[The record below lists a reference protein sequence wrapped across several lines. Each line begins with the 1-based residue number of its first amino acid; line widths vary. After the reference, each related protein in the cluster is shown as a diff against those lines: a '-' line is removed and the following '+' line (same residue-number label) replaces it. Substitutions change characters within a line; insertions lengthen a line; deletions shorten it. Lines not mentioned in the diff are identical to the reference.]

1 MRGGDILARTSSMD
15 ESTILTGF
23 RVRLKPTAEQ
33 ITLINEYFGVHR
45 YFYNLAISEAI
56 RRRNLYHRG
65 EIPYIGATKAQLWQL
80 VDDTR
85 NTPGNEWMTQYDLST
100 ERLSAGLVAD
110 AVEQRIK
117 LKQSINLK
125 FKKKKDWYQVFFTRS
140 ERVHLFANTIQIP
153 GIGEISIYHH
163 NYPHEM
169 RVHEKL
175 ILDKKRF
182 RWVAVIFDQGKY
194 WVTGGIEISKQGCI
208 QQKQCDPDLTSVGID
223 IGVKPSNWIVDSRNN
238 DHSVVTKPDD
248 KRLDVKI
255 KDLVR
260 RYSNKSKINNDR
272 YLSENQTRSAVKR
285 KPTKNELK
293 LIAKLQK
300 AISHRSNRYDAKM
313 HEYISEL
320 YSDNPGVVV
329 IEDFQTSRMVRHEM
343 HFSAV
348 GRFNVQLQYSNAA
361 KFRRFLTNKSKKTGI
376 PLIAASTTYP
386 STQLCSVCG
395 YRRCGD
401 EKLTLRDRVFI
412 CPECGSEIDRDL
424 NSSYNLK
431 YLGWSFLNDPNF
443 PETHNTYH
451 DDYSVIVK

>member
-1 MRGGDILARTSSMD
+1 MILLARTSSMD

-33 ITLINEYFGVHR
+33 VALINKYFGIHR
-45 YFYNLAISEAI
+45 YFYNLAIAEAI

-65 EIPYIGATKAQLWQL
+65 EIPYIGATKAQLWKL

-85 NTPGNEWMTQYDLST
+85 NMPGNEWMADYDLST

-110 AVEQRIK
+110 AVEQRIN
-117 LKQSINLK
+117 LNQSINLR

-140 ERVHLFANTIQIP
+140 ERVHLFANTVQIP
-153 GIGEISIYHH
+153 GIGEIPIYHH
-163 NYPHEM
+163 KYPHEI
-169 RVHEKL
+169 RAHEKL

-194 WVTGGIEISKQGCI
+194 WVTGGIEVSKQERVKR
-208 QQKQCDPDLTSVGID
+208 KQHDPDLSSVGID
-223 IGVKPSNWIVDSRNN
+223 IGVKPSNWIVDSRNGDN
-238 DHSVVTKPDD
+238 SVVTKPDD

-255 KDLVR
+255 RSLIKQ
-260 RYSNKSKINNDR
+260 YSNKLKVNDDK
-272 YLSENQTRSAVKR
+272 YLSENQAHSANKR
-285 KPTKNELK
+285 KPTKNEMK
-293 LIAKLQK
+293 LITKIQK

-320 YSDNPGVVV
+320 YSSDPGVVV
-329 IEDFQTSRMVRHEM
+329 IEDFRTSRMVRHGM
-343 HFSAV
+343 RLNAV
-348 GRFNVQLQYSNAA
+348 GKFNVQLQYSNAA

-401 EKLTLRDRVFI
+401 EKLTLSDRVFI
-412 CPECGSEIDRDL
+412 CPNCGSEIDRDL

-431 YLGWSFLNDPNF
+431 YLGWSFLGDQNF
-443 PETHNTYH
+443 PETHNTYR